1 MFMLRPSFC
10 SIATVIGVCVFVRA
24 RTMSVVLARRRRFFP
39 CRRRRSR
46 RAAVRRQC
54 QGRRRARGTPI
65 RRHLAARCT
74 DRCADRRR
82 AAAVARAQTT
92 RHVPRIRRASKARRP
107 GRGCCVS
114 SRRLCTTTF
123 CGRVFCSRRDV
134 WRPRG
139 PGPPHGYGH
148 AHSQQHH
155 DGAAGK
161 RHQRAI
167 GHPCGPTDSA
177 KYVRPN
183 VLQLEQ
189 IIELVLRQA
198 CSTRSARRARATGAT
213 DAFPVQKEPTH
224 TRCYMP
230 FNLPPSRLGKH

>member
-167 GHPCGPTDSA
+167 GHPCGPTVAPSTYA
-177 KYVRPN
+177 HVFAT
-183 VLQLEQ
+183 LEF
-189 IIELVLRQA
+189 IELV
-198 CSTRSARRARATGAT
+198 SAIKVTERRRGRATGAT

-230 FNLPPSRLGKH
+230 SNLPPSRLGKH